1 MSKREIRSFAAA
13 GVDVD
18 APRAKRRK
26 EAPATS
32 TVSTSP
38 NGKADDTAPVN
49 GENGA
54 GTENAT
60 VQAED
65 PAEVKEKGLQVWHT
79 VKDAV
84 NKECVPFRSS
94 LSHLTLT
101 SYRFLLPPTTMAS
114 LALFSLAQS
123 EGKLP
128 PSLSCVCLRGDNIPI
143 TTD

>member
-84 NKECVPFRSS
+84 NKECVIYLAYLPVSTPDHR
-94 LSHLTLT
+94 LCL
-101 SYRFLLPPTTMAS
+101 SYRPPPCPRS
-114 LALFSLAQS
+114 R
-123 EGKLP
+123 
-128 PSLSCVCLRGDNIPI
+128 SCVLSRL
-143 TTD
+143 